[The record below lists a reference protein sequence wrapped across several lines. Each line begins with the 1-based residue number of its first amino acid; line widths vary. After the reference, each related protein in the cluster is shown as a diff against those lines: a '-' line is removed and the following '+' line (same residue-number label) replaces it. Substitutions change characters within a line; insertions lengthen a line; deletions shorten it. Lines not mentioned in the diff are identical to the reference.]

1 MNKYSVT
8 YPFVLQVLIQVLYLI
23 ILCSI
28 KETNLD
34 KKKMNF
40 KTIIASKLQI
50 SWRVVNSS
58 RTVWINL
65 NFHYSQRRTHDQFIA
80 GAKVLNVAS
89 LLRDYKKGACLYT
102 SSQVSIHSKWIYPDT
117 LRINWDSETAFN
129 FTISYKYIR
138 NFLKVQSDFQA
149 VSWETWLHLEWLIS
163 CFSSEKK
170 SSDSIIRNFQDFFHK
185 IYNCCQ
191 TKIWS
196 VLKKSHENPWLT
208 VSLFS

>member
-58 RTVWINL
+58 RTV
-65 NFHYSQRRTHDQFIA
+65 
-80 GAKVLNVAS
+80 
-89 LLRDYKKGACLYT
+89 
-102 SSQVSIHSKWIYPDT
+102 
-117 LRINWDSETAFN
+117 
-129 FTISYKYIR
+129 
-138 NFLKVQSDFQA
+138 
-149 VSWETWLHLEWLIS
+149 
-163 CFSSEKK
+163 
-170 SSDSIIRNFQDFFHK
+170 
-185 IYNCCQ
+185 
-191 TKIWS
+191 
-196 VLKKSHENPWLT
+196 
-208 VSLFS
+208 